1 MPSSPFEQMQS
12 LRPLQSA
19 GVEIFGG
26 LADKALASVQKLT
39 ELNLRA
45 MKSSLED
52 AQEATRKA
60 LAARDV
66 AELLAL
72 HNSLLQPAM
81 EKAQAYQREL
91 FEIAAAMQGDFAKVT
106 EAQFEESK
114 RKMQDVI
121 DNATKGAPAGSE
133 TALAAWQSALTA
145 GASMYESMQQAARQA
160 MEAAENNLNAAA
172 AATIKTRQAPA
183 AAARAARP

>member
-1 MPSSPFEQMQS
+1 MPSSPFAQMQS
-12 LRPLQSA
+12 LQSA
-19 GVEIFGG
+19 GVEILGG
-26 LADKALASVQKLT
+26 LADKGLASVQKLI

-45 MKSSLED
+45 MKSSLGD

-60 LAARDV
+60 LAARDA

-72 HNSLLQPAM
+72 HNGLFQSAI

-106 EAQFEESK
+106 EAQFEENK

-121 DNATKGAPAGSE
+121 DNVAKGTPAGPE
-133 TALAAWQSALTA
+133 AALAVWQSALTA

-172 AATIKTRQAPA
+172 AAGSRARQAPA
-183 AAARAARP
+183 ATARAARP